1 MTLKTKLTLRLEE
14 PLIQRAKEYAARSGT
29 SVSRLVADH
38 FALLGQEAPGR
49 QADSPRVAQLRGA
62 LRDAK
67 LSRADYLRY
76 LERKH
81 R

>member
-1 MTLKTKLTLRLEE
+1 MKTKLTLRLEE
-14 PLIQRAKEYAARSGT
+14 PLIRRAKEYASRSGT
-29 SVSRLVADH
+29 SVSRIVADH
-38 FALLGQEAPGR
+38 FALLGQETPER
-49 QADSPRVAQLRGA
+49 QTDSPKVAQLRGA

-81 R
+81 Q